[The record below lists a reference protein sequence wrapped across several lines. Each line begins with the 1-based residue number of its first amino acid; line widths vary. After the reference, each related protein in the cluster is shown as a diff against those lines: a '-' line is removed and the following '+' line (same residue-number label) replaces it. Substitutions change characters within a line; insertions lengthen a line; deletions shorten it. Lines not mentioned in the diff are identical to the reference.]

1 MKNSVEQERIAAVQR
16 FLRGEKPKSICAHLK
31 KSRSWL
37 YKWIDRFDAN
47 NDSWAKEQS
56 RAPHF
61 QASRIE
67 PKIEEAVK
75 IVRLSL
81 YNKGLFC
88 GDQAILWELDNL
100 GVTPLPSLPTI
111 NRILERNCLTHRRT
125 GRYESKGVPYPKLLT
140 TAPNQVHQLDLVGPC
155 YLIGG
160 NIRFYG
166 LNVID
171 IAINRCG
178 IEPMPNKSANS
189 VLSSVWAIWR
199 RLGIPLAVQADNEM
213 VFYGGPKHP
222 RGMGVLI
229 RLCLMYGVELWFN
242 PVKEPWRNGVVEKF
256 NDHYKQKFLS
266 RVFIRTFEDL
276 KKESLEYELRHNNCY
291 RYGKLGGKTPQ
302 VAFEQAGAARILPD
316 KTLPPKL
323 PLTKPE
329 DGRYHLVRFIR
340 SDLRLNIF
348 GEVFKAPP
356 EVQYEYVVATIDVKE
371 QKLKLFLN
379 TIQVAEYVYKLR

>member
-1 MKNSVEQERIAAVQR
+1 MKKNVEQERIVAVQR
-16 FLRGEKPKSICAHLK
+16 FLRNEKPRSICTSLG
-31 KSRSWL
+31 KSKSWL
-37 YKWIDRFDAN
+37 YKWIKRFNAN
-47 NDSWAKEQS
+47 DESWAKEKS
-56 RAPHF
+56 RAPHI
-61 QASRIE
+61 QTLRID

-88 GDQAILWELDNL
+88 GDQAILWELENL
-100 GVTPLPSLPTI
+100 GVTPLPSLCTI
-111 NRILERNCLTHRRT
+111 NRILDRNGLTNRRT
-125 GRYESKGVPYPKLLT
+125 GRYEAKGVVYPKLLA

-155 YLIGG
+155 YLVGG
-160 NIRFYG
+160 NTRFYG
-166 LNVID
+166 LNIID

-199 RLGIPLAVQADNEM
+199 RLGIPLALQTDNEM
-213 VFYGGPKHP
+213 VFYGSPKYP

-242 PVKEPWRNGVVEKF
+242 PIREPWRNGVVEKF
-256 NDHYKQKFLS
+256 NDHYKEKFLS
-266 RVFIRTFEDL
+266 RVFMRSFEDL
-276 KKESLEYELRHNNCY
+276 RKGSAEYEFRHNNYY

-302 VAFEQAGAARILPD
+302 AAFELAGAARILPD
-316 KTLPPKL
+316 KTLPPKH
-323 PLTKPE
+323 PLIKPE
-329 DGRYHLVRFIR
+329 VGRYHVVRFIR

-348 GEVFKAPP
+348 GEVFKTPP

-379 TIQVAEYVYKLR
+379 TIQVAEYIYKLR